1 MIIANRST
9 SEIPTPKKAIR
20 DFFLLHCQLKDKE
33 NSKRA
38 VAQCLHRKCPLHPY
52 RTGQLRMRYE
62 PMQDGE
68 HKSWAKR
75 LEMARKQVTYAENN
89 LRREIEHLEF
99 RQGVFQ
105 NYVDRVEKA
114 KKRVEDAKENVRDI
128 EIAFDEALRG
138 AKWK

>member
-1 MIIANRST
+1 M
-9 SEIPTPKKAIR
+9 
-20 DFFLLHCQLKDKE
+20 
-33 NSKRA
+33 
-38 VAQCLHRKCPLHPY
+38 
-52 RTGQLRMRYE
+52 
-62 PMQDGE
+62 
-68 HKSWAKR
+68 
-75 LEMARKQVTYAENN
+75 TYAENN